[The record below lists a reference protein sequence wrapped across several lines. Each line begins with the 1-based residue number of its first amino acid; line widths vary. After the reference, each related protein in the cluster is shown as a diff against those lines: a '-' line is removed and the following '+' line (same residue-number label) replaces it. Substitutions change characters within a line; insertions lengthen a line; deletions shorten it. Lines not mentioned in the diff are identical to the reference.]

1 MVKKNNNKIYCQPGY
16 ICLENIV
23 FFGLLLFLFV
33 VIYFMFKN
41 NNFKDDSKNN
51 KLFYGLINNKSTS
64 CNCGNNKTSTPCNYC
79 NNNNNNNNNNSDI
92 LLNPYTPPLKNDIIF
107 NGYTNGIPVNVKTQS
122 VNLAYNQIGILTRV
136 NGDETILPLMGR
148 QLYTNRDKWNYY
160 TMNDKNNMIKLPVLF
175 KNKRCT
181 SEQGCDCLY
190 EGDTV
195 YVQGYKELFRVTLY
209 DNNSLEYIPYL

>member
-41 NNFKDDSKNN
+41 NNFNDNYKNN
-51 KLFYGLINNKSTS
+51 NLFYDFINKTSHNNNTS
-64 CNCGNNKTSTPCNYC
+64 CNCDNNNK
-79 NNNNNNNNNNSDI
+79 SDV
-92 LLNPYTPPLKNDIIF
+92 LLNPYTPPLKNDNIF
-107 NGYTNGIPVNVKTQS
+107 NEYTSGVPVNIKTQS
-122 VNLAYNQIGILTRV
+122 VNLEYKQIGIITRV
-136 NGDETILPLMGR
+136 NGVETILPLMGR
-148 QLYTNRDKWNYY
+148 QLYANRDKWNYY

>member
-41 NNFKDDSKNN
+41 NNFNDNSKNN
-51 KLFYGLINNKSTS
+51 NLFYDFINKTSDNNTTS
-64 CNCGNNKTSTPCNYC
+64 CNCDNNNK
-79 NNNNNNNNNNSDI
+79 SDV

-107 NGYTNGIPVNVKTQS
+107 NGYTHGVPVNVKTQS
-122 VNLAYNQIGILTRV
+122 VNLEYKQIGILTRV
-136 NGDETILPLMGR
+136 NGVETILPLMGR

>member
-79 NNNNNNNNNNSDI
+79 NNNNNNNNNSDI